1 MKKVLAID
9 TTTQACSVALS
20 LGEDVSCR
28 FQLASREHTRL
39 LLPMVN
45 DLLSEAGVKLTELD
59 ALAFTR
65 GPGSFTGIRI
75 GFSVIQGLAL
85 GGDLPVLPVSSLETL
100 AHTACRKLL
109 IKDNYRLLPMFD
121 ARMDEV
127 YWSAFEWNG
136 AELTRLIPDS
146 LSSPETI
153 ILPYSELPLAVMGD
167 GWHYAERIDFDP
179 TIEASAL
186 LPDARDVLTI
196 AMPKIENGVLMAI
209 DEVQPLYLRDKV
221 SWQKRKRLRENNSIS
236 GTGT

>member
-20 LGEDVSCR
+20 LGESVSGR
-28 FQLASREHTRL
+28 FQLASRAHTRL

-45 DLLSEAGVKLTELD
+45 DLLSESGVKLTELD

-75 GFSVIQGLAL
+75 GFGVIQGLAL
-85 GGDLPVLPVSSLETL
+85 GAGLPVLPVSSLETL
-100 AHTACRKLL
+100 AHTAIRKLS
-109 IKDNYRLLPMFD
+109 IKDSYRLLPMFD

-136 AELTRLIPDS
+136 IELTRLMPDN
-146 LSSPETI
+146 LSPPETI
-153 ILPYSELPLAVMGD
+153 VPPHGESPLAVIGD
-167 GWHYAERIDFDP
+167 GWHYAERINLYP
-179 TIEASAL
+179 TKVNFAL

-196 AMPKIENGVLMAI
+196 AMPKIANGAAVAI

-221 SWQKRKRLRENNSIS
+221 SWQKRKRLREHTITS
-236 GTGT
+236 GTGI